1 MELMASAKPNAS
13 PRLLLVDDE
22 EMYLEYL
29 SRRLI
34 NRGYEVTTCL
44 SGEEALE
51 KAGRH
56 TFDVIVLDVLL
67 PGIDGIETLREIK
80 RITPLAEVIMLTGH
94 ASLESGIEGMK
105 LGAYDYLRKP
115 CDTADLVAAINAA
128 YEKKRAQEQRIQE
141 TLERYNV
148 QENGGSQA

>member
-1 MELMASAKPNAS
+1 MISEKLKTK

-34 NRGYEVTTCL
+34 NRGYMVTTCL

-51 KAGRH
+51 KAGTH
-56 TFDVIVLDVLL
+56 TFDVIVLDMLL

-94 ASLESGIEGMK
+94 ASLEAGLEGMR
-105 LGAYDYLRKP
+105 LGAFDYLRKP
-115 CDTADLVAAINAA
+115 CDTADLVSTINHA
-128 YEKKRAQEQRIQE
+128 YSKKSAQEQRIQK
-141 TLERYNV
+141 TIKKYNA
-148 QENGGSQA
+148 QPEEGISSSK

>member
-1 MELMASAKPNAS
+1 MK

-34 NRGYEVTTCL
+34 RAQYDVAKCL

-51 KAGRH
+51 KTRDH
-56 TFDVIVLDVLL
+56 DFDVIILDVIM

-80 RITPLAEVIMLTGH
+80 KLKPGTEVILLTGN
-94 ASLESGIEGMK
+94 ASLESGIEGIK
-105 LGAYDYLRKP
+105 LGAFDYLRKP
-115 CDTADLVAAINAA
+115 CNTEELVSKIDQAW
-128 YEKKRAQEQRIQE
+128 EKKLNRKD
-141 TLERYNV
+141 
-148 QENGGSQA
+148 SF

>member
-1 MELMASAKPNAS
+1 MLSEKAKVKPN
-13 PRLLLVDDE
+13 LLLVDDE

-34 NRGYEVTTCL
+34 NRGYEVTKCL

-51 KAGRH
+51 KVGRVA
-56 TFDVIVLDVLL
+56 FDVVVLDVLL

-80 RITPLAEVIMLTGH
+80 RMTPLTEVIMLTGH

-105 LGAYDYLRKP
+105 LGAFDYLRKP
-115 CDTADLVAAINAA
+115 CDTAELVSAINHA
-128 YEKKRAQEQRIQE
+128 YEKKSGQEQRIQE
-141 TLERYNV
+141 TMERYNIPGN
-148 QENGGSQA
+148 QTSST